1 LKIYKEMISKTLVR
15 QELVTLFGFLIIQMD
30 KEQTIKK
37 SITNFEELH

>member
-1 LKIYKEMISKTLVR
+1 MISKTLVR